1 MNAPQLTTFCQ
12 QVLITG
18 KALGHLGNLEV
29 EFDWPRVVSNGKW
42 LLYLTEIQ
50 VDGTSEARCD
60 PPGDIVNPLH
70 LMVTI
75 ETADLHD
82 PLTCPRV
89 MSFLSTLPQLS
100 PEEELRQSGRSL
112 GEGLKKGVRRRSLEE
127 ELKGRGRSLEEKKEP
142 NEKSPPVLHLQ
153 GQRKTSYTLVQLS
166 VI

>member
-1 MNAPQLTTFCQ
+1 ML
-12 QVLITG
+12 VTG

-42 LLYLTEIQ
+42 LLYLTEIHL
-50 VDGTSEARCD
+50 DGTSEPRCD
-60 PPGDIVNPLH
+60 PPADIINPLH

-89 MSFLSTLPQLS
+89 LSLLFTLPQLS
-100 PEEELRQSGRSL
+100 EEEELRQSGRSL

-127 ELKGRGRSLEEKKEP
+127 ELKTRGRSLEEKKEP
-142 NEKSPPVLHLQ
+142 DENSPPVLHLQ
-153 GQRKTSYTLVQLS
+153 GQRKTSYTLVRTSQ
-166 VI
+166 